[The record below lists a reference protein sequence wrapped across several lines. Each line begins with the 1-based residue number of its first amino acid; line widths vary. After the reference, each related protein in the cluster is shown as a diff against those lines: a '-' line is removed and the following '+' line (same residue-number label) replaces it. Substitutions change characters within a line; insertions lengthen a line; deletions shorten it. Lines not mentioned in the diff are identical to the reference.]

1 MEGQINIGSFNRK
14 VSFQV
19 VTSTKSAMGAP
30 AKTYAHSFYWYM
42 SREQDRSGQEQ
53 YIGSRL
59 VVPNRY
65 LYRGNYK
72 ATIDETMQLVDDSIK
87 YNIIWVNPSADKLF
101 IEILAER
108 ITE

>member
-1 MEGQINIGSFNRK
+1 MDQKNDIGTFNRK
-14 VSFQV
+14 VSFCV
-19 VTSTKSAMGAP
+19 VTNTKTAMGAP
-30 AKTYAHSFYWYM
+30 GKTYAHSFYWYM
-42 SREQDRSGQEQ
+42 GREQDRSGQEQ

-72 ATIDETMQLVDDSIK
+72 AAINETMQLVDDSIK
-87 YNIIWVNPSADKLF
+87 YNIVWVNASVDKLF
-101 IEILAER
+101 VEILVEK